1 MARFTA
7 GSAGFVYIL
16 LGRVVFVYFF
26 RISPVKLK
34 FSMDIANKNCR
45 VFGNLGYQRVWFF
58 LFLMRLTE
66 LTTGICN
73 KNKLFL
79 FSKLTVLA
87 LLTQAIE
94 LWHFLISSFLQE

>member
-34 FSMDIANKNCR
+34 FSMVKTQT
-45 VFGNLGYQRVWFF
+45 FYQV
-58 LFLMRLTE
+58 
-66 LTTGICN
+66 
-73 KNKLFL
+73 
-79 FSKLTVLA
+79 
-87 LLTQAIE
+87 
-94 LWHFLISSFLQE
+94 

>member
-34 FSMDIANKNCR
+34 FSMYSAN
-45 VFGNLGYQRVWFF
+45 WA
-58 LFLMRLTE
+58 TE
-66 LTTGICN
+66 SEGRKPN
-73 KNKLFL
+73 
-79 FSKLTVLA
+79 
-87 LLTQAIE
+87 
-94 LWHFLISSFLQE
+94 WY

>member
-34 FSMDIANKNCR
+34 FSMYDCR
-45 VFGNLGYQRVWFF
+45 ALMSLIPEFWKGNNMEGSP
-58 LFLMRLTE
+58 
-66 LTTGICN
+66 C
-73 KNKLFL
+73 
-79 FSKLTVLA
+79 
-87 LLTQAIE
+87 
-94 LWHFLISSFLQE
+94 H

>member
-34 FSMDIANKNCR
+34 FSMTKEFENK
-45 VFGNLGYQRVWFF
+45 
-58 LFLMRLTE
+58 T
-66 LTTGICN
+66 
-73 KNKLFL
+73 
-79 FSKLTVLA
+79 
-87 LLTQAIE
+87 
-94 LWHFLISSFLQE
+94 ISEIPSMFDSACHD